1 MPTPLP
7 GERSHLFVDYMLS
20 LKGMQGSV
28 SIRLHSVTSMFAGSW
43 LYVMHMLLSGRCT
56 RLYPGLLG
64 IAATAHMAAGFK
76 ERRPATIKT
85 GMAILKALPQSCEV
99 LVMRAVGSVLLGD
112 PEAAANLIKSAQ
124 R

>member
-1 MPTPLP
+1 
-7 GERSHLFVDYMLS
+7 
-20 LKGMQGSV
+20 
-28 SIRLHSVTSMFAGSW
+28 
-43 LYVMHMLLSGRCT
+43 
-56 RLYPGLLG
+56 
-64 IAATAHMAAGFK
+64 MAAGFK

-112 PEAAANLIKSAQ
+112 PQTAVELIKSAQ